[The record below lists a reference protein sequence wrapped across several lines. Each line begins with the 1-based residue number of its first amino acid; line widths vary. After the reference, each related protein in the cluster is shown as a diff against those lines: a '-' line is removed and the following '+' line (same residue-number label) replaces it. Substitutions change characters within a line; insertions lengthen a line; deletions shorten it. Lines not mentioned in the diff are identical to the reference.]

1 MRRTHLRGHTNI
13 LKRLLV
19 HVGGFN
25 LGLFMRTRFGIGTPR
40 GLQGR
45 TSAFLAYLVALWT
58 LMVSL
63 WRDPGARSTDRIP
76 RASVSRVHTATGQLV
91 TGSPLTSAC

>member
-25 LGLFMRTRFGIGTPR
+25 LGLFTRTRFGIGTPR

-45 TSAFLAYLVALWT
+45 TSAFIACLVALWT

-63 WRDPGARSTDRIP
+63 WRDPGARSTDP
-76 RASVSRVHTATGQLV
+76 ASHAHPFHGFTLLPVNWSQGAL
-91 TGSPLTSAC
+91 